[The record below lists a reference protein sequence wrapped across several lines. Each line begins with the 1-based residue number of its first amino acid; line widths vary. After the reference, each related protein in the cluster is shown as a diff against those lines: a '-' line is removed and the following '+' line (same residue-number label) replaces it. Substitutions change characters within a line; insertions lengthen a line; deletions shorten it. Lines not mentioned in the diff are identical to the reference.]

1 MNRGSIITGNS
12 VHNQRIERLW
22 REVNRVVVSRFLNVF
37 LFLESRGAFDPNSE
51 THIYAL
57 HFVFL
62 PLINVAL
69 SELSRQWN
77 DHPVTTE
84 SNYSPRQLWTQGML
98 QLRSS
103 QFSAVRDVIEG
114 ENLNFEEFGIEE
126 EGPVPS
132 IEVSES
138 VSVPES
144 PIQLSNAEVLLLRQE
159 VSAVPVDEY
168 GIMSYLIALG
178 VLGRIEHL

>member
-1 MNRGSIITGNS
+1 
-12 VHNQRIERLW
+12 
-22 REVNRVVVSRFLNVF
+22 
-37 LFLESRGAFDPNSE
+37 
-51 THIYAL
+51 
-57 HFVFL
+57 
-62 PLINVAL
+62 
-69 SELSRQWN
+69 
-77 DHPVTTE
+77 
-84 SNYSPRQLWTQGML
+84 ML

-103 QFSAVRDVIEG
+103 QLSAVRDVIEG

-132 IEVSES
+132 IEVSET

-159 VSAVPVDEY
+159 VSAVPVDEH
-168 GIMSYLIALG
+168 GIMSYLTALG